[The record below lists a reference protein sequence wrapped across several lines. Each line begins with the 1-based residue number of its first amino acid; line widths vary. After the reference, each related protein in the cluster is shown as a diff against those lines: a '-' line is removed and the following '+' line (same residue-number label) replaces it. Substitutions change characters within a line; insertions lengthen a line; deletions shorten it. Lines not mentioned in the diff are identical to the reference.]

1 MAYSQQDIYN
11 KIGDLLVEINE
22 QYASL
27 DKAKLTQDSVQV
39 QLMAAQAK
47 YLAANLD
54 ALNQLSAPAVAAA
67 TSQPQALENAV
78 AEEENT
84 FTPAPTFD
92 EHEADSQP
100 VIEEIQEVKSEDVI
114 EETEVVAEAPEEVEE
129 EEQAPEQKS
138 EGIKFEGFGRI
149 DDSVTDNETDQ
160 EEAAVVENIEDT
172 VEEEEQEEQE
182 EEVKAVEEKP
192 EEEAPEEPA
201 TSAYTHTASSNYT
214 SVERPT
220 NSFKTQTPVEEE
232 KEEVSDEP
240 VVNEVVIEEKH
251 VEIKEEPKEASLN
264 DLAKQAEQT
273 PSRRMTLNELIQ
285 QQKQA
290 GLTNVNQFQTS
301 TSKSSDTIVDL
312 KTGVSLND
320 KLLFIKDLFNGY
332 SLAYSEAI
340 ELLNRFDN
348 FAEADAFLQ
357 SNYALKN
364 NWASKPQ
371 TVDKLYVVLRKKYG
385 N

>member
-27 DKAKLTQDSVQV
+27 DKATLTQDSI
-39 QLMAAQAK
+39 QLQLLAAQAK
-47 YLAANLD
+47 FLSANLD
-54 ALNQLSAPAVAAA
+54 ALHQLSVPAAVAAIP
-67 TSQPQALENAV
+67 QPELKQHTVEA
-78 AEEENT
+78 EENT

-92 EHEADSQP
+92 EQEADSQP
-100 VIEEIQEVKSEDVI
+100 VIEEIQEVKSADII
-114 EETEVVAEAPEEVEE
+114 EETEVVAEDPEEVEA
-129 EEQAPEQKS
+129 EQEIAEQKP

-160 EEAAVVENIEDT
+160 EEAAVVEHLEDT
-172 VEEEEQEEQE
+172 VEEEQE
-182 EEVKAVEEKP
+182 EEKAVEDKPAEKSP
-192 EEEAPEEPA
+192 EQPA
-201 TSAYTHTASSNYT
+201 NPSYTHTASSNYT
-214 SVERPT
+214 SVEKPT
-220 NSFKTQTPVEEE
+220 NTFKTEAPVAEE
-232 KEEVSDEP
+232 KKEEFVSEP

-251 VEIKEEPKEASLN
+251 VEIPVEPKEASLN

-301 TSKSSDTIVDL
+301 ASKSSDTIVDL

-371 TVDKLYVVLRKKYG
+371 TVDKLYVVLRKKYLS
-385 N
+385 

>member
-27 DKAKLTQDSVQV
+27 DKATLTQDSVQL

-47 YLAANLD
+47 FLAANLD
-54 ALNQLSAPAVAAA
+54 ALNQLSAPAAVAAV
-67 TSQPQALENAV
+67 PQQELQQNAV
-78 AEEENT
+78 VEDENT

-129 EEQAPEQKS
+129 EEQASEQKT
-138 EGIKFEGFGRI
+138 EGIKFEGFGRV

-160 EEAAVVENIEDT
+160 EEAAVVEHIEDT
-172 VEEEEQEEQE
+172 VEEEQE
-182 EEVKAVEEKP
+182 EEEKAVDNKP
-192 EEEAPEEPA
+192 EEKTPEEPA
-201 TSAYTHTASSNYT
+201 APTYTHTASSNYT

-220 NSFKTQTPVEEE
+220 NTFKTEAPVAEE
-232 KEEVSDEP
+232 KKEEFISEP

-251 VEIKEEPKEASLN
+251 VEIPEEPKEASLN
-264 DLAKQAEQT
+264 DLATQAEQA

-290 GLTNVNQFQTS
+290 GLTNANQFQTS

>member
-47 YLAANLD
+47 FLAANLD
-54 ALNQLSAPAVAAA
+54 ALNQLSAPAIVAAVPELPG
-67 TSQPQALENAV
+67 TENTV

-129 EEQAPEQKS
+129 EEQSSEQKT
-138 EGIKFEGFGRI
+138 EGIKFEGFGHI

-172 VEEEEQEEQE
+172 VEEEEQEE
-182 EEVKAVEEKP
+182 EVKAVEER
-192 EEEAPEEPA
+192 PEEPA
-201 TSAYTHTASSNYT
+201 APAYTHTASSNYT

-220 NSFKTQTPVEEE
+220 NSFKTQAPVEEK
-232 KEEVSDEP
+232 KEEVSNEP

-371 TVDKLYVVLRKKYG
+371 TVDKLYVVLRKKYVS
-385 N
+385 

>member
-47 YLAANLD
+47 FLAANLD
-54 ALNQLSAPAVAAA
+54 ALNQLSAPAIVAA
-67 TSQPQALENAV
+67 TPQLQAPENTV
-78 AEEENT
+78 IEDENT

-114 EETEVVAEAPEEVEE
+114 KETEVVAEAPEEVEE
-129 EEQAPEQKS
+129 EEQSPEQKT

-172 VEEEEQEEQE
+172 VEEEEQEE
-182 EEVKAVEEKP
+182 EVKAVEERP
-192 EEEAPEEPA
+192 EEKAPEEPA
-201 TSAYTHTASSNYT
+201 APAYTHTASSNYT

-220 NSFKTQTPVEEE
+220 NSFNTQAPVEEK
-232 KEEVSDEP
+232 KEEVSNEP

-371 TVDKLYVVLRKKYG
+371 TVDKLYVVLRKKYVS
-385 N
+385 